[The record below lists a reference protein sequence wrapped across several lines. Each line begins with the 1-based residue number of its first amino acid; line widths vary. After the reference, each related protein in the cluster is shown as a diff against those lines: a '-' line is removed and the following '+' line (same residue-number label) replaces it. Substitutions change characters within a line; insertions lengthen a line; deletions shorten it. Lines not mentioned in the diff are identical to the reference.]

1 MAGEKKFIVDGVG
14 IQSHSGAD
22 ISWKSRDFF
31 ELIYKGQSFNGEIVK
46 RDIENKKLTL
56 KLNHRVFEIQKKF
69 ELDALIAKLGLDK
82 VKVKKLKE
90 LESPMPGRILS
101 IQVKV
106 GDHVK
111 VGDPILSLEAMKMEN
126 ILKSDGEGI
135 VKRVAIKKEEVVD
148 KGQLLIEFE

>member
-1 MAGEKKFIVDGVG
+1 MAEEKKFIVDGLE
-14 IQSHSGAD
+14 IESRSGAD
-22 ISWKSRDFF
+22 ILWKSRDFF
-31 ELIYKGQSFNGEIVK
+31 ELIYKGKSFKGEIVK

-82 VKVKKLKE
+82 VKVKQLKE

-101 IQVKV
+101 VQVKA

-126 ILKSDGEGI
+126 ILKSDGEGV
-135 VKRVAIKKEEVVD
+135 VKSVAIKKEEVVD

>member
-1 MAGEKKFIVDGVG
+1 MAVEKKFIVDGVE
-14 IQSHSGAD
+14 IEAHSGAN
-22 ISWKSRDFF
+22 ILWKNRDFF
-31 ELIYKGQSFNGEIVK
+31 ELTYKGQSFNGEIVK

-56 KLNHRVFEIQKKF
+56 KLNHRIFEIRKKF

-101 IQVKV
+101 IHVKV
-106 GDHVK
+106 GDHLK

-126 ILKSDGEGI
+126 ILKSDGEGV
-135 VKRVAIKKEEVVD
+135 VKSVAIKKEVVVD

>member
-1 MAGEKKFIVDGVG
+1 MAEEKKFIVDGLE
-14 IQSHSGAD
+14 IESRSGAD
-22 ISWKSRDFF
+22 VLWKSRDFF
-31 ELIYKGQSFNGEIVK
+31 ELIYKGQSFKGEIVK

-82 VKVKKLKE
+82 VKVKQLKE

-101 IQVKV
+101 VQVKA

-135 VKRVAIKKEEVVD
+135 VKSVAIKKEEVVD

>member
-1 MAGEKKFIVDGVG
+1 MAEEKKFIVDGLE
-14 IQSHSGAD
+14 IESRSGAD
-22 ISWKSRDFF
+22 ILWKSRDFF
-31 ELIYKGQSFNGEIVK
+31 ELIYKGKSFKGEIVK

-82 VKVKKLKE
+82 VKVKQLKE

-101 IQVKV
+101 VQVKA

-135 VKRVAIKKEEVVD
+135 VKSVAIKKEEVVD